1 MRRVKIRLWEKQV
14 IWNLREAVLTTELT
28 DEEITALQMKD
39 LDLMDLDELD
49 WGDIYDTIYDEI
61 LTIDD
66 IVIIKDE

>member
-1 MRRVKIRLWEKQV
+1 MRKVKIRLWEKQV

>member
-1 MRRVKIRLWEKQV
+1 MRKVKIRLWEKQV
-14 IWNLREAVLTTELT
+14 IWNLREAELTTELT

>member
-14 IWNLREAVLTTELT
+14 IWNLREAELTTELT

>member
-1 MRRVKIRLWEKQV
+1 MRKVKIRLWEKQV

-39 LDLMDLDELD
+39 LDLMGDDELIWAD
-49 WGDIYDTIYDEI
+49 VVDTIYDEV